1 MGVVVLLDGLTQLVR
16 LLLWWLGIMAL
27 ASLGFAALLVGGLAS
42 LTDPRLSNCLYY
54 VVNRWRSEGGFVIV
68 EWSRYIPGCLHF
80 SWTKDF
86 RSGLT
91 FSPPAKHPRR
101 LPPLVF
107 RGTIQEFAMPVHAKH
122 DQHAKKVKDAV
133 AAASGPQAKILA
145 AADQTIANIKEI
157 VDDMTAEFRKDLEA
171 NLPSLLK

>member
-1 MGVVVLLDGLTQLVR
+1 
-16 LLLWWLGIMAL
+16 
-27 ASLGFAALLVGGLAS
+27 
-42 LTDPRLSNCLYY
+42 
-54 VVNRWRSEGGFVIV
+54 
-68 EWSRYIPGCLHF
+68 
-80 SWTKDF
+80 
-86 RSGLT
+86 
-91 FSPPAKHPRR
+91 
-101 LPPLVF
+101 
-107 RGTIQEFAMPVHAKH
+107 MPVHAKH